1 MATFELKKTESGKFH
16 FNLKA
21 GNGQIVATS
30 QMYASKESAL
40 NGIESVRKN
49 PPQAKLEALSEA

>member
-1 MATFELKKTESGKFH
+1 MGTFELKKSESGKFH

-40 NGIESVRKN
+40 NGIDSVRKN
-49 PPQAKLEALSEA
+49 APDAKLEDLSEA

>member
-1 MATFELKKTESGKFH
+1 MGTFELKKSESGKFH

-49 PPQAKLEALSEA
+49 APDAKLEDLSEG